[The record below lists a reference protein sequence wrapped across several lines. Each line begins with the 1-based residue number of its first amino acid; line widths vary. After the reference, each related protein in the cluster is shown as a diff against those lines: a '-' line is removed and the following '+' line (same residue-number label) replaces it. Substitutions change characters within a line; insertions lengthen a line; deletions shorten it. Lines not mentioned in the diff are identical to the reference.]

1 MSFHFSPKIVTDGL
15 VLYLDAANTRS
26 FISGST
32 SWVDLSR
39 SGNNGTLINEPTFNS
54 ANGGSIIFDGSND
67 YFITSSGSTP
77 TLNITSQITLETWF
91 KSTALANV
99 SQGDNLFSKGLS
111 TDLNSG
117 VYELN
122 LANNTTT
129 NRPLFRMRIG
139 ASTPT
144 YSPTN
149 ILINL
154 NQIYNVT
161 CTYNGSI
168 IRIFV
173 NGVESGSGLS
183 TSGSIQN
190 NTQPLSIGARY
201 VHTTIGGF
209 DSFFSGNIYMSK
221 IYNRS
226 LTEQEILQNYNTTKT
241 RFGL

>member
-1 MSFHFSPKIVTDGL
+1 MSFHYSPKIITDGL
-15 VLYLDAANTRS
+15 VLYLDAANIRS
-26 FISGST
+26 YVSGST
-32 SWVDLSR
+32 IWNDLTPNI
-39 SGNNGTLINEPTFNS
+39 NNGTLINGPTFNS
-54 ANGGSIIFDGSND
+54 ANSGSIVFDGTDD
-67 YFITSSGSTP
+67 YFITPSGLTP

-91 KSTALANV
+91 KSTSLANA

-122 LANNTTT
+122 LANNTTA
-129 NRPLFRMRIG
+129 NIPSFRMRIG

-183 TSGSIQN
+183 TSGTIQN
-190 NTQPLSIGARY
+190 SAQQL
-201 VHTTIGGF
+201 TIGVRFVHRTGIN
-209 DSFFSGNIYMSK
+209 DSFFSGDIYLSK
-221 IYNRS
+221 IYNRALS
-226 LTEQEILQNYNTTKT
+226 AAEVLQNYNTTKT

>member
-1 MSFHFSPKIVTDGL
+1 MAFSYSPKIVTSGL
-15 VLYLDAANTRS
+15 VFYLDAANIRS
-26 FISGST
+26 YVSGST
-32 SWVDLSR
+32 IWNDLTPNI
-39 SGNNGTLINEPTFNS
+39 NNGNLINGPTFNS
-54 ANGGSIIFDGSND
+54 ANSGSIVFDGTDD
-67 YFITSSGSTP
+67 YFITPSGLTP

-91 KSTALANV
+91 KSTSLANAT
-99 SQGDNLFSKGLS
+99 QGDNLFSKGLS

-122 LANNTTT
+122 LANNTTA
-129 NRPLFRMRIG
+129 NRPSFRMRIG
-139 ASTPT
+139 ASTLT

-183 TSGSIQN
+183 ASGTIQN
-190 NTQPLSIGARY
+190 STQQLAIGVRF
-201 VHTTIGGF
+201 VHRTGIS
-209 DSFFSGNIYMSK
+209 DSFFSGDIYLAK
-221 IYNRS
+221 IYDRALS
-226 LTEQEILQNYNTTKT
+226 TVEVLQNFNATKT

>member
-1 MSFHFSPKIVTDGL
+1 MSFNYSPKIITDGL
-15 VLYLDAANTRS
+15 VLYLDAANIRS
-26 FISGST
+26 YVSGST
-32 SWVDLSR
+32 TWNDISR
-39 SGNNGTLINEPTFNS
+39 VGNNGNLINGPTFNS
-54 ANGGSIIFDGSND
+54 ANGGSIVLDGVDD
-67 YFITSSGSTP
+67 YFITPSGSTP

-91 KSTALANV
+91 KSTALANA
-99 SQGDNLFSKGLS
+99 SHGDNLFSKGVS
-111 TDLNSG
+111 TDTNSG

-122 LANNTTT
+122 LANNTTA
-129 NRPLFRMRIG
+129 NSPSFRMRIG

-183 TSGSIQN
+183 ASGTIQN
-190 NTQPLSIGARY
+190 STQQL
-201 VHTTIGGF
+201 TIGVRFVHRTGIA
-209 DSFFSGNIYMSK
+209 DSFFSGNIYLSK
-221 IYNRS
+221 IYNRALS
-226 LTEQEILQNYNTTKT
+226 TAEVLQNYNTLKT